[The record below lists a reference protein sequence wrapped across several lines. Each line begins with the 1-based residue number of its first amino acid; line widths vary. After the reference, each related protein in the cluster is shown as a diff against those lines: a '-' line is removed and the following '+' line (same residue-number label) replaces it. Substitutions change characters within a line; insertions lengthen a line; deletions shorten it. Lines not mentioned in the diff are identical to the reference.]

1 MHHMQYARIIKRKY
15 VVSPRR
21 RHSLGRLI
29 QEQRQARGLSQRAL
43 ARATGLQ
50 NSTIMRLENGA
61 LERPDPLL
69 LQRIARAL
77 DADLE
82 DYYLLGDYPLPRGLP
97 DLGVYMRTKYQL
109 SDEEIAQV
117 NKIIE
122 EHITNEGGEAIER
135 SNNTTT

>member
-1 MHHMQYARIIKRKY
+1 M
-15 VVSPRR
+15 SLRR
-21 RHSLGRLI
+21 RHSLGHLI
-29 QEQRQARGLSQRAL
+29 REQRQARGLSQRAL

-50 NSTIMRLENGA
+50 NSTIMRLEVGS
-61 LERPDPLL
+61 LERPDPLV

-77 DADLE
+77 NTELE

-97 DLGVYMRTKYQL
+97 EVGVYMRTKYQL
-109 SDEEIAQV
+109 SDEEVAQV

-122 EHITNEGGEAIER
+122 QHMNNEEGGGSSER

>member
-1 MHHMQYARIIKRKY
+1 
-15 VVSPRR
+15 
-21 RHSLGRLI
+21 
-29 QEQRQARGLSQRAL
+29 
-43 ARATGLQ
+43 
-50 NSTIMRLENGA
+50 MRLENGS

-69 LQRIARAL
+69 LQRIAHVL

-97 DLGVYMRTKYQL
+97 ELSVYMRAKYQL

-122 EHITNEGGEAIER
+122 QHTANEEGGEAIER

>member
-1 MHHMQYARIIKRKY
+1 M
-15 VVSPRR
+15 SPRR
-21 RHSLGRLI
+21 RHSLGHLI
-29 QEQRQARGLSQRAL
+29 REQRQARGLSQRAL

-50 NSTIMRLENGA
+50 GSTIMRLESGS

-97 DLGVYMRTKYQL
+97 ELGVYMRTKYQL

-117 NKIIE
+117 NKIVE
-122 EHITNEGGEAIER
+122 QHFADAEGGGTNERG
-135 SNNTTT
+135 NNTTT

>member
-1 MHHMQYARIIKRKY
+1 
-15 VVSPRR
+15 
-21 RHSLGRLI
+21 
-29 QEQRQARGLSQRAL
+29 
-43 ARATGLQ
+43 
-50 NSTIMRLENGA
+50 MRLESGS

-97 DLGVYMRTKYQL
+97 ELGVYMRTKYQL

-117 NKIIE
+117 NKIVE
-122 EHITNEGGEAIER
+122 QHFADAEGGGTNERG
-135 SNNTTT
+135 NNTTT